1 MLTGV
6 IALDWLLVALAVLVL
21 VLDVL
26 LFLLWSAIRR
36 HTFTM
41 VI

>member
-6 IALDWLLVALAVLVL
+6 IALDCLLVALAVLVL
-21 VLDVL
+21 ELDVL
-26 LFLLWSAIRR
+26 LFLLWRAIRR
-36 HTFTM
+36 PRFTM